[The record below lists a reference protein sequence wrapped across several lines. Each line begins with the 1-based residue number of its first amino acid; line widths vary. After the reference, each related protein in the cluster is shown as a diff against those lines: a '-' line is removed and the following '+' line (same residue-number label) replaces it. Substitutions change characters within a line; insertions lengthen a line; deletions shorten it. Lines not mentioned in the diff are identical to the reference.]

1 LSLLIYNTFAGCVI
15 FGMRREKKSKKYV
28 RESDLPNLNDVTIWK
43 DFGPPYL
50 SKNIWAEYI

>member
-1 LSLLIYNTFAGCVI
+1 LHLIGCVI
-15 FGMRREKKSKKYV
+15 FGMRREKKSKKYA